1 MTERDKIINI
11 VEQNKYC
18 DVNTV
23 ANCRECKYSKELEN
37 YKDMG
42 CSSLK
47 TADAL
52 IAAGIGDVTEW
63 KERAEKAESQIEEQ
77 KAVSLYRMDMAG
89 GKIDMTVGSEGF
101 KDFFLALAQ
110 IFEQNNAK
118 RFLSTSIEIK
128 GEKYGITIQKVGK
141 KTVAEELNMLKSLYE
156 HEKHRVEVA
165 ERALFNMTKKYILAE
180 RKIATTKDGQFSFDE
195 RLIALFAGDAIKQAE
210 KELAEEEE

>member
-52 IAAGIGDVTEW
+52 IAAGIGDVTEY
-63 KERAEKAESQIEEQ
+63 KKTIRDLNTDVVAYRALSKANTLEQIIEGQKSLIDEYKHRAE
-77 KAVSLYRMDMAG
+77 V
-89 GKIDMTVGSEGF
+89 T
-101 KDFFLALAQ
+101 
-110 IFEQNNAK
+110 
-118 RFLSTSIEIK
+118 
-128 GEKYGITIQKVGK
+128 
-141 KTVAEELNMLKSLYE
+141 
-156 HEKHRVEVA
+156 

-180 RKIATTKDGQFSFDE
+180 RKIATTKDGQFSFGE
-195 RLIALFAGDAIKQAE
+195 RLIALFAGEAIKQAE
-210 KELAEEEE
+210 KELAEEKGE